1 MSEEDYYYSEKYEDD
16 KYEYRHVII
25 AKDLVKDV
33 PKDKLMTEREWRA
46 LGIRQS
52 KGWEHYMVHPAE
64 RHARSLIVTI
74 FKLRIPLQNPRE
86 LNFAFEICGLSINCL
101 IILQH
106 RLI

>member
-1 MSEEDYYYSEKYEDD
+1 MCEFFFKYTS
-16 KYEYRHVII
+16 KISRHVII

-64 RHARSLIVTI
+64 RHASISVLFSLY
-74 FKLRIPLQNPRE
+74 
-86 LNFAFEICGLSINCL
+86 LN
-101 IILQH
+101 
-106 RLI
+106 